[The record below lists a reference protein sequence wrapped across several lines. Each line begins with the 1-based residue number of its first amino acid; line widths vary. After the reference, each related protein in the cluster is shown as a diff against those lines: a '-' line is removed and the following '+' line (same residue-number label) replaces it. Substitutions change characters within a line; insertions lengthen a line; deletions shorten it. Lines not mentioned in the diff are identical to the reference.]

1 MPMMPMSL
9 PPMPTVT
16 SAVPDDRAL
25 SCAGFVPPLVGCA
38 AVISAMVA
46 LLQLMSVSFSR
57 RLLATRYG

>member
-1 MPMMPMSL
+1 MSMMPMSL

-25 SCAGFVPPLVGCA
+25 SCAGFVPSLVGWA

-46 LLQLMSVSFSR
+46 LLQLTSISFSCR
-57 RLLATRYG
+57 VRATRYG